1 MQIAVHPLEDDHR
14 PVETSSRAAT
24 RREEGSGFVGD
35 DTFFDDEDYQE
46 QVEPI
51 MVNFQCEYMTGAS
64 SPEVI
69 FFK

>member
-1 MQIAVHPLEDDHR
+1 MQITVHPLEDDR

-51 MVNFQCEYMTGAS
+51 KVNFQCEYMTTGE
-64 SPEVI
+64 PPKV
-69 FFK
+69 